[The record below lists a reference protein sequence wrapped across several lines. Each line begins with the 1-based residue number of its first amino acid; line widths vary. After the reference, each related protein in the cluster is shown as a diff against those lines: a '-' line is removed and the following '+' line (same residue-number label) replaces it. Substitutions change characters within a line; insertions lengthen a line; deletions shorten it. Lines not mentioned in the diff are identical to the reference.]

1 MRHRDEERPKR
12 VLRALARYQRDQ
24 GIAPTLGEL
33 DETLAINSKC
43 TISRDLGWLEDR
55 GFLLRTPRIAR
66 STRVTAEGA
75 AALAAWYPDEF
86 VAEEPELEESGE
98 AAADIAWIDVM
109 PARIAAG
116 PPLDYADA
124 FGHEDVEEWL
134 PWPADAIGGRSQE
147 HFAVEVRGESM
158 RDAHILD
165 GDLVILRRAE
175 TATPGD
181 IVAVWLPEGVTLK
194 RYRPEAGRIV
204 FVAENPDVDDIVVPA
219 IQDEDWEGEQP
230 RIIGR
235 FVSLVRGGAAVTRV
249 A

>member
-1 MRHRDEERPKR
+1 MRNRDEERPKR
-12 VLRALARYQRDQ
+12 VLRAIARYQQDQ

-33 DETLAINSKC
+33 DAELGINSKC
-43 TISRDLGWLEDR
+43 TISRDLGWLEER
-55 GFLLRTPRIAR
+55 GLLTRTPRIAR
-66 STRVTAEGA
+66 STQVTEEGA
-75 AALAAWYPDEF
+75 SALAAWYPDEF
-86 VAEEPELEESGE
+86 RLDEEDRVEDE
-98 AAADIAWIDVM
+98 AAAPDITWIDVM

-124 FGHEDVEEWL
+124 FGRDEVEEWL
-134 PWPADAIGGRSQE
+134 PWPADAIGGGEGE

-204 FVAENPDVDDIVVPA
+204 FVAENPEVDDIVVPA
-219 IQDEDWEGEQP
+219 IPDEEWEGEQP